1 VLTLQNSDDV
11 RRDAALIPF
20 VERLGRVLQPLSQ
33 EVEVFAVSQEVAP
46 VTPWLVLTD
55 ERDRG
60 LAVWGDDLEPA
71 QTPIRRAIVETH
83 RATRIGAV
91 LNECGLSAIR
101 MRAISSPPETWRQF
115 EIRFRDERCL
125 CALDPSIG
133 EEISPLVLPTVGR
146 RSIRLRIESFVE
158 AVQEHGVEIESLPVW
173 IPELQ
178 RSGTMCISEDG
189 KMACE
194 INHERYEESDRLL
207 RVRVDL
213 GEIELALEDLLSIRV
228 GSRLDIGTAGPIE
241 CSLSIGAQALA
252 RGILEPIPTGFKLRI
267 TKTASAD
274 RFEQGTP

>member
-1 VLTLQNSDDV
+1 MLTLQNSDDV

-33 EVEVFAVSQEVAP
+33 EVEVFAVSQEVTP

-71 QTPIRRAIVETH
+71 ETPIRRAIVETY

-91 LNECGLSAIR
+91 LDECGLSAIR
-101 MRAISSPPETWRQF
+101 MRAISLPPEAWRQF
-115 EIRFRDERCL
+115 EIRFRDERCF

-146 RSIRLRIESFVE
+146 RSIRLRIVSFVD
-158 AVQEHGVEIESLPVW
+158 AVPEHGVHIELLPVW

-178 RSGTMCISEDG
+178 WSGTMCVSEDG
-189 KMACE
+189 RMVCE
-194 INHERYEESDRLL
+194 INHERCEERESLL

-213 GEIELALEDLLSIRV
+213 GEIELALEDLLSIRA

-252 RGILEPIPTGFKLRI
+252 RGILEPTPTGFKLRI
-267 TKTASAD
+267 TKTAPAD
-274 RFEQGTP
+274 GFE